1 MKKIDL
7 DKRLKDL
14 NIGIIGLNN
23 QFEKINKNLEVQNLI
38 LLSNSE
44 IFRKNTLK
52 TIGNIKVNY
61 ENIIKVLKKDESEVK

>member
-23 QFEKINKNLEVQNLI
+23 QFEKMNKNLEVQNLI

-44 IFRKNTLK
+44 IFRKNTLN
-52 TIGNIKVNY
+52 TIGKIKVNY
-61 ENIIKVLKKDESEVK
+61 ENIIKVLKNESEVK